1 MIRAA
6 PRGHYGQGWTHNDI
20 SSVVECSEGSG
31 RSLYQANSRFLIAGV
46 LGSDYRPGQMTN
58 DIPRGQGVEPRPP
71 TWQRLSKEGQG

>member
-1 MIRAA
+1 MIRAP

-31 RSLYQANSRFLIAGV
+31 RGLYLANTHFLIAGL

-58 DIPRGQGVEPRPP
+58 DLRHP
-71 TWQRLSKEGQG
+71 TWSRCRAGPTDLAEG